1 MGSAAKEPGIS
12 CVVNELLNLG
22 MLQTN
27 YPTRQTK
34 EILTISQA
42 CTRTI
47 IPYAE
52 VQWKYSLQI

>member
-42 CTRTI
+42 STRTI